1 MFVLLL
7 RRYYELCTEVHFVTG
22 TGQRRRVIKL
32 RPIAQTLGRS
42 RLAALPGV
50 HPVSGADVTGS
61 FANKGKLTW
70 WKMFKD
76 TNEATIDAL
85 SKLGT
90 RGLPTADTMAAI
102 EKLVCRLYVPNTPIK
117 TVSELRWSLFRKKQ
131 AESVKLPPTQA
142 AIREAI
148 MRANCQALIWSLD
161 SVPSPD
167 LPPPQEYGWK
177 LEDDQWVPIMTSLA
191 PAPDAIIELVGC
203 GCKTNHC
210 SSNRCNSRKAGLN
223 CTDLC
228 ACSDN
233 DVPCANQPE
242 NKYESDDD
250 DNYS

>member
-1 MFVLLL
+1 MSVTFTASIGATEINVFSPDTDVFVLLL
-7 RRYYELCTEVHFVTG
+7 RRYYELCTKVRFVTG

-42 RLAALPGV
+42 RLAAQPGL
-50 HPVSGADVTGS
+50 HAISGADVTGS

-76 TNEATIDAL
+76 ANEATTDAL

-117 TVSELRWSLFRKKQ
+117 TVSELRWSLFGKKQ
-131 AESVKLPPTQA
+131 AQSEKLPPTQA

-177 LEDDQWVPIMTSLA
+177 LEDEQWLPIMTSLP

-203 GCKTNHC
+203 GCNTSHC
-210 SSNRCNSRKAGLN
+210 SFNRCNCRKVGLN
-223 CTDLC
+223 CQS
-228 ACSDN
+228 ARG
-233 DVPCANQPE
+233 
-242 NKYESDDD
+242 
-250 DNYS
+250 

>member
-1 MFVLLL
+1 MSYSRTRPAQLWHLAQEVKTSLWVPTGHPLTSEINVFSTDTDVFVLLL

-42 RLAALPGV
+42 RLAALPGL
-50 HPVSGADVTGS
+50 HAVSGADVTGS

-76 TNEATIDAL
+76 ANEATTDAL

-102 EKLVCRLYVPNTPIK
+102 KKLVCRLYVPNTPIK
-117 TVSELRWSLFRKKQ
+117 TVSELRWSLFRKKEAQ
-131 AESVKLPPTQA
+131 SEKLPPTQA

-167 LPPPQEYGWK
+167 LPPPQEYGSGLQITAGQRTMSGQK
-177 LEDDQWVPIMTSLA
+177 QDLSDQILRW
-191 PAPDAIIELVGC
+191 PDNLSG
-203 GCKTNHC
+203 
-210 SSNRCNSRKAGLN
+210 RLRW
-223 CTDLC
+223 
-228 ACSDN
+228 
-233 DVPCANQPE
+233 
-242 NKYESDDD
+242 
-250 DNYS
+250 

>member
-1 MFVLLL
+1 M
-7 RRYYELCTEVHFVTG
+7 
-22 TGQRRRVIKL
+22 IKL

-42 RLAALPGV
+42 RLAALPGL
-50 HPVSGADVTGS
+50 HAVSGADVTGS

-131 AESVKLPPTQA
+131 AQSDKFPPTQA
-142 AIREAI
+142 APCEAI
-148 MRANCQALIWSLD
+148 MRTNYQALIWSLN

-167 LPPPQEYGWK
+167 LPPPQEYSWK
-177 LEDDQWVPIMTSLA
+177 L
-191 PAPDAIIELVGC
+191 
-203 GCKTNHC
+203 
-210 SSNRCNSRKAGLN
+210 
-223 CTDLC
+223 
-228 ACSDN
+228 
-233 DVPCANQPE
+233 
-242 NKYESDDD
+242 DDD
-250 DNYS
+250 